1 MPPTETINGTSAAI
15 MEAQQNVMSEE
26 AKNQA
31 DADSEVSQINTQQS
45 SNDSNVQE
53 YRSMSTSATPVSL
66 IFSILYFP
74 SKNTII

>member
-1 MPPTETINGTSAAI
+1 MPPSETINGTSAAI
-15 MEAQQNVMSEE
+15 MEAQNVMSEE

-66 IFSILYFP
+66 VFAILGFVP
-74 SKNTII
+74 KNTIV